1 LKKSKKILGYLKNC
15 LYIYNIENLKI
26 KVMKKIVLAVAVA
39 LSLASCTEN
48 VRVKMWG
55 GNGKIHLEP
64 GKKLEMVTWK
74 EAELWILTSN
84 RPDSVKPQTYQ
95 FSEKS
100 SFGVIE
106 GTYVIVEQ

>member
-1 LKKSKKILGYLKNC
+1 MLGYLKNY
-15 LYIYNIENLKI
+15 LYIYNVIKI

-48 VRVKMWG
+48 ARVKVWG
-55 GNGKIHLEP
+55 GSGKIHLEP

-74 EAELWILTSN
+74 EAQLWILTSN